1 MARPPDAA
9 PEQHLSLELQGL
21 VQGVGFRPHVV
32 RLALLHGLR
41 GTVANSSRGVQLDLE
56 GARPALEAFRHSL
69 LANPPDRARIDHEIC
84 RWQPVQ
90 AGQSDAARRP
100 AGVRILEPLA
110 GGNGT
115 TPVSPDLAICP
126 RCLEELRDPTNR
138 RHGYPF
144 ISCADCGPRYSVV
157 EQLPFEREHTSFRH
171 FPLCEQCGS
180 EFSDP
185 ADRRFHAQTISCPA
199 CGPQLRWDGQAI
211 TNTAGIQAAATA
223 LAEGAIVAL
232 QGVGG
237 FQLLVDPAN
246 AEALQRLRQ
255 RKGRPHKPLA
265 LLASSDWMES
275 HCCSH
280 AGERE
285 LCHGPT
291 APILLLRRPPDRQA
305 GIAAE
310 VAGRSPWLGVMRA
323 SSGLQQLL
331 LEACGGV
338 VVATSANRS
347 GEPLCA
353 NADADAATLRE
364 LADHVLSHTLP
375 VVNRIDDSVQRW
387 AAGGALTL
395 RLGRGL
401 APVALPHPSH
411 NAGALGLGAQIKG
424 ALALQ
429 TESHLLLSPDLG
441 DLSSVMGAA
450 HHQHTCRTWL
460 QRHGLSVRHLA
471 CDQHPGYS
479 ASAWAA
485 ELAARH
491 QRPLH
496 AVQHH
501 HAHLLAVM
509 AEHRIEGQAVGVAWD
524 GAGQGDDG
532 TLWGGEALAINHDG
546 YRRIAH
552 LRPWPLPGGERA
564 QREPRR
570 AALGLLLEAYGPG
583 WRDRLASLP
592 NLSWR
597 TAFSDDDLQVLE
609 QSVWRGLNAPRS
621 SSIGR
626 LFDAV
631 AALLGLAQC
640 CSYEAQA
647 AMALEA
653 LALEAF
659 ERPSDRDEACPLD
672 LPLQR
677 RDAHGPWQ
685 WNWQPL
691 LTQLLEALA
700 RDTPAPRLALA
711 FHQALAQAIAALA
724 RAEGCQELLLAG
736 GCFQNALL
744 LELSINALN
753 QQGCRA
759 LWPQQLPCNDAA
771 LPIGQLLAAESVS
784 INRVAPRAESHVPG
798 RRR

>member
-1 MARPPDAA
+1 MPSPPDPPA
-9 PEQHLSLELQGL
+9 EQHLSLELQGL

-41 GTVANSSRGVQLDLE
+41 GTVANSSRGVQLELK
-56 GARPALEAFRHSL
+56 GARHALEAFRHSL
-69 LANPPDRARIDHEIC
+69 LTKPPARARIDQENC

-90 AGQSDAARRP
+90 AYPSDEANP
-100 AGVRILEPLA
+100 TAGVRILEPQT

-115 TPVSPDLAICP
+115 APVSPDLAICP
-126 RCLEELRDPTNR
+126 CCLEELRDPTNR

-144 ISCADCGPRYSVV
+144 ISCTDCGPRYSVGQ
-157 EQLPFEREHTSFRH
+157 QLPFEREHTSFRH
-171 FPLCEQCGS
+171 FPLCEQCRS
-180 EFSDP
+180 EFNDP
-185 ADRRFHAQTISCPA
+185 ADRRCHAQTISCPA
-199 CGPQLRWDGQAI
+199 CGPELRWDGQPISSA
-211 TNTAGIQAAATA
+211 AGIRAAAAA
-223 LAEGAIVAL
+223 LAEGRIVAL

-246 AEALQRLRQ
+246 GEALQRLRQ

-275 HCCSH
+275 YCCSH

-285 LCHGPT
+285 LWHGPA
-291 APILLLRRPPDRQA
+291 APILLLRRRGDRHT
-305 GIAAE
+305 GIAEE
-310 VAGRSPWLGVMRA
+310 VAGSSPWLGVMRA

-353 NADADAATLRE
+353 NATTDATTLQE
-364 LADHVLSHTLP
+364 LADHVLSHTLT

-401 APVALPHPSH
+401 APVALPHPSSD
-411 NAGALGLGAQIKG
+411 AGALGLGAQVKG
-424 ALALQ
+424 AVALQ
-429 TESHLLLSPDLG
+429 TASHRLLSPDLG
-441 DLSSVMGAA
+441 DLSSVAGAA
-450 HHQHTCRTWL
+450 HHQRTCRDWL
-460 QRHGLSVRHLA
+460 QRHGLGMSHLA

-479 ASAWAA
+479 ASAWAK

-491 QRPLH
+491 QLPLST
-496 AVQHH
+496 VQHH

-509 AEHRIEGQAVGVAWD
+509 AEHRIEGPALGVAWD

-532 TLWGGEALAINHDG
+532 SLWGGEALAITPND
-546 YRRIAH
+546 YRRIAY

-570 AALGLLLEAYGPG
+570 AALGLLLEAYGPS
-583 WRDRLASLP
+583 WRDRLAPLP

-597 TAFSDDDLQVLE
+597 TAFSDNELEVLE

-631 AALLGLAQC
+631 AALLGQAQV
-640 CSYEAQA
+640 CSFEAQA
-647 AMALEA
+647 ALALEA
-653 LALEAF
+653 LALEAIVQ
-659 ERPSDRDEACPLD
+659 PSDMACPLE

-677 RDAHGPWQ
+677 RDASSPWQ

-691 LTQLLEALA
+691 LEQLLEALTQA
-700 RDTPAPRLALA
+700 MPAPQLALA
-711 FHQALAQAIAALA
+711 FHQALAQAIAELA
-724 RAEGCQELLLAG
+724 RAEGCEELLLAG

-744 LELSINALN
+744 LELSVAALAR
-753 QQGCRA
+753 QGCRA
-759 LWPQQLPCNDAA
+759 LWSQQLPCNDAA

>member
-1 MARPPDAA
+1 MPSPPDPPA
-9 PEQHLSLELQGL
+9 EQHLSLELQGL

-41 GTVANSSRGVQLDLE
+41 GTVANSSRGVQLELE
-56 GARPALEAFRHSL
+56 GSRPALEAFRHSL
-69 LANPPDRARIDHEIC
+69 LTKPPARARIDHEIC
-84 RWQPVQ
+84 RWQPVH
-90 AGQSDAARRP
+90 ASSTG
-100 AGVRILEPLA
+100 GVRILEPQT

-115 TPVSPDLAICP
+115 APVSPDLAICP
-126 RCLEELRDPTNR
+126 RCLEELRDPSNR

-144 ISCADCGPRYSVV
+144 ISCTDCGPRYSVV
-157 EQLPFEREHTSFRH
+157 ERLPFEREHTSFRH
-171 FPLCEQCGS
+171 FPLCEQCRS

-199 CGPQLRWDGQAI
+199 CGPALHWDGRPISSA
-211 TNTAGIQAAATA
+211 AGIQAAAAA
-223 LAEGAIVAL
+223 LAEGGIVAL

-237 FQLLVDPAN
+237 FQLLVDPTN
-246 AEALQRLRQ
+246 TEALQRLRQ

-265 LLASSDWMES
+265 LLTSRDWMES

-285 LCHGPT
+285 LWHGPT
-291 APILLLRRPPDRQA
+291 APILLLRRSPDQPA

-310 VAGRSPWLGVMRA
+310 VAGSSPWLGVMRA

-353 NADADAATLRE
+353 NADADAATLNE

-375 VVNRIDDSVQRW
+375 VMNRIDDSVQRW
-387 AAGGALTL
+387 AAGGSLTL

-401 APVALPHPSH
+401 APVALPHPSS
-411 NAGALGLGAQIKG
+411 NAGSLGLGAQIKG
-424 ALALQ
+424 AVALQ
-429 TESHLLLSPDLG
+429 TASHWLLSPDLG
-441 DLSSVMGAA
+441 DLSSVAGAA
-450 HHQHTCRTWL
+450 HHQRTCHDWL
-460 QRHGLSVRHLA
+460 QRHGLRMSHLA

-485 ELAARH
+485 ELAARE
-491 QRPLH
+491 QLPLS

-509 AEHRIEGQAVGVAWD
+509 AEHQIQGSALGVAWD

-532 TLWGGEALAINHDG
+532 SLWGGEALAITPDG

-570 AALGLLLEAYGPG
+570 AALGLLLEAYGPS
-583 WRDRLASLP
+583 WRERLAPLP

-597 TAFSDDDLQVLE
+597 TAFSDNELQVLE

-647 AMALEA
+647 ALGLEA
-653 LALEAF
+653 LALEAL
-659 ERPSDRDEACPLD
+659 EQPSKTTCPLLE

-677 RDAHGPWQ
+677 RDTSSPWQ

-691 LTQLLEALA
+691 LEQLLEALA
-700 RDTPAPRLALA
+700 QNTPAPQLALA

-724 RAEGCQELLLAG
+724 RAEGCEDLLLAG

-744 LELSINALN
+744 LELSISALK

-784 INRVAPRAESHVPG
+784 INRAAPRAESHVPG

>member
-1 MARPPDAA
+1 MGKPPD

-41 GTVANSSRGVQLDLE
+41 GTVANSSRGVQMELE
-56 GARPALEAFRHSL
+56 GSQQALETFRNSL
-69 LANPPDRARIDHEIC
+69 LAHPPVRARIDQQIC
-84 RWQPVQ
+84 CWQP
-90 AGQSDAARRP
+90 AHGDPTATSSP
-100 AGVRILEPLA
+100 AGVRILEAQA
-110 GGNGT
+110 GGCAT
-115 TPVSPDLAICP
+115 APVSPDLAICP
-126 RCLEELRDPTNR
+126 RCLEELQDPTNR
-138 RHGYPF
+138 RHDYPF
-144 ISCADCGPRYSVV
+144 ISCTDCGPRYSVV
-157 EQLPFEREHTSFRH
+157 EQLPFEREHTSFRR
-171 FPLCEQCGS
+171 FPLCSQCRN

-185 ADRRFHAQTISCPA
+185 ADRRFHAQTISCPT
-199 CGPQLRWDGQAI
+199 CGPQLRWDSQLISNA
-211 TNTAGIQAAATA
+211 AGVRAAAAA
-223 LAEGAIVAL
+223 LAEGAIVAV

-237 FQLLVDPAN
+237 FQLLVNPAN

-255 RKGRPHKPLA
+255 RKGRPDKPLA
-265 LLASSDWMES
+265 LLASSRWMER

-285 LCHGPT
+285 LWCGPV
-291 APILLLRRPPDRQA
+291 APILLLRRQPDQSA
-305 GIAAE
+305 GIAEE
-310 VAGRSPWLGVMRA
+310 VAGSSPWLGVMRA
-323 SSGLQQLL
+323 SSGLQHLL

-338 VVATSANRS
+338 VVATSANWS

-353 NADADAATLRE
+353 NADTDGEALRA

-375 VVNRIDDSVQRW
+375 VVNRIDDSVLRW

-401 APVALPHPSH
+401 APVALPHPGGS
-411 NAGALGLGAQIKG
+411 NTGTLGMGAQIKG

-429 TESHLLLSPDLG
+429 TASHRLLSPDLG
-441 DLSSVMGAA
+441 DLSSVAGAA
-450 HHQHTCRTWL
+450 HHRNTCHQWL
-460 QRHGLSVRHLA
+460 ERHGLSVSLLA

-485 ELAARH
+485 ELAAGH
-491 QRPLH
+491 QLPLS

-509 AEHRIEGQAVGVAWD
+509 AEHRIGGPALGVAWD
-524 GAGQGDDG
+524 GTGQGDDG
-532 TLWGGEALAINHDG
+532 SLWGGEALAISTGG
-546 YRRIAH
+546 YRRVAH

-570 AALGLLLEAYGPG
+570 AALGLFLEAYGPS
-583 WRDRLASLP
+583 WQERLASLP

-597 TAFSDDDLQVLE
+597 ESFSSEELQVLE
-609 QSVWRGLNAPRS
+609 KSVLRGLNAPRC

-647 AMALEA
+647 ALALEA
-653 LALEAF
+653 LALEAL
-659 ERPSDRDEACPLD
+659 EQNRDEACPLE

-677 RDAHGPWQ
+677 SDADGPWQ

-691 LTQLLEALA
+691 LEQLLEALA
-700 RDTPAPRLALA
+700 RGTPAPLIALN

-724 RAEGCQELLLAG
+724 REQGCDQLLLAG

-744 LELSINALN
+744 LELTISALN

-771 LPIGQLLAAESVS
+771 LPIGQLLAAETMS

>member
-1 MARPPDAA
+1 MPSPPDPPA
-9 PEQHLSLELQGL
+9 EQHLSLELQGL

-41 GTVANSSRGVQLDLE
+41 GTVANSSHGVKLELE

-69 LANPPDRARIDHEIC
+69 VTKPPARARIDHEIC
-84 RWQPVQ
+84 RWQPVH
-90 AGQSDAARRP
+90 AGGAG
-100 AGVRILEPLA
+100 GVRILEPQT

-115 TPVSPDLAICP
+115 APVSPDLAICP
-126 RCLEELRDPTNR
+126 RCLEELRDPSNR
-138 RHGYPF
+138 RYGYPF
-144 ISCADCGPRYSVV
+144 ISCTDCGPRYSVV
-157 EQLPFEREHTSFRH
+157 ERLPFEREHTSFRH
-171 FPLCEQCGS
+171 FPLCEQCRS

-185 ADRRFHAQTISCPA
+185 ADRRFHALTISCPA
-199 CGPQLRWDGQAI
+199 CGPALHWDGRPISSA
-211 TNTAGIQAAATA
+211 AGIQAAAAA
-223 LAEGAIVAL
+223 LAEGGIMAL

-237 FQLLVDPAN
+237 FQLLVDPTN

-265 LLASSDWMES
+265 LLASRDWMES

-280 AGERE
+280 TGERE
-285 LCHGPT
+285 LWDGPM
-291 APILLLRRPPDRQA
+291 APILLLRRSPDQPAR
-305 GIAAE
+305 IAAE
-310 VAGRSPWLGVMRA
+310 VAGSSPWLGVMRA

-401 APVALPHPSH
+401 APVALPHPSS
-411 NAGALGLGAQIKG
+411 NAGSLGLGAQIKG
-424 ALALQ
+424 AVALQ
-429 TESHLLLSPDLG
+429 TTSHWLLSPDLG
-441 DLSSVMGAA
+441 DLSSVAGAA
-450 HHQHTCRTWL
+450 HHQRTCRDWL
-460 QRHGLSVRHLA
+460 QRHGLRLSHLA

-485 ELAARH
+485 ELAARE
-491 QRPLH
+491 QLPLS

-509 AEHRIEGQAVGVAWD
+509 AEHRIQGSALGVAWD

-532 TLWGGEALAINHDG
+532 SLWGGEALAITPDG

-570 AALGLLLEAYGPG
+570 AALGLLLEAYGPS
-583 WRDRLASLP
+583 WRDRLAPLP

-597 TAFSDDDLQVLE
+597 TAFSDNELQVLE

-647 AMALEA
+647 ALALEA
-653 LALEAF
+653 LALEAL
-659 ERPSDRDEACPLD
+659 EQPSETACQLE

-677 RDAHGPWQ
+677 REASSPWQ

-691 LTQLLEALA
+691 LEQLLEALA
-700 RDTPAPRLALA
+700 QNIPPPQLALA

-724 RAEGCQELLLAG
+724 RAEGCEELLLAG

-744 LELSINALN
+744 LELCISALK

>member
-1 MARPPDAA
+1 MPSPPDPHA
-9 PEQHLSLELQGL
+9 EQHLSLELQGL

-41 GTVANSSRGVQLDLE
+41 GTVANSSRGVQLELE
-56 GARPALEAFRHSL
+56 GSQPALEAFRHSL
-69 LANPPDRARIDHEIC
+69 LTEPPPRARIDHEIC
-84 RWQPVQ
+84 HWQPVH
-90 AGQSDAARRP
+90 AGRAG
-100 AGVRILEPLA
+100 GVRILEPQT
-110 GGNGT
+110 GGNAT
-115 TPVSPDLAICP
+115 APVSPDLAICA
-126 RCLEELRDPTNR
+126 RCLKELRDPTNR
-138 RHGYPF
+138 RHAYPF
-144 ISCADCGPRYSVV
+144 ISCTDCGPRYSVV
-157 EQLPFEREHTSFRH
+157 ERLPFEREHTSFRH
-171 FPLCEQCGS
+171 FPLCEQCRS

-199 CGPQLRWDGQAI
+199 CGPALHWDSQPISSA
-211 TNTAGIQAAATA
+211 AGIRTAAAA
-223 LAEGAIVAL
+223 LAEGGIVAL

-237 FQLLVDPAN
+237 FQLLVDPTN
-246 AEALQRLRQ
+246 TEALQRLRQ

-265 LLASSDWMES
+265 LLASRDWMES

-285 LCHGPT
+285 LWHGPT
-291 APILLLRRPPDRQA
+291 APILLLRRSPDQQG

-310 VAGRSPWLGVMRA
+310 IAGSSSWLGVMRA

-353 NADADAATLRE
+353 NADADAATLSE

-375 VVNRIDDSVQRW
+375 VMNRIDDSVQRW
-387 AAGGALTL
+387 AAGGSLTL

-401 APVALPHPSH
+401 APVALPHPSS
-411 NAGALGLGAQIKG
+411 NAGSLGLGAQIKG
-424 ALALQ
+424 AVALQ
-429 TESHLLLSPDLG
+429 TASHWLLSPDLG
-441 DLSSVMGAA
+441 DLSSVAGAA
-450 HHQHTCRTWL
+450 HHQRTCRDWL
-460 QRHGLSVRHLA
+460 QRHGLRLSHLA

-485 ELAARH
+485 ELAARE
-491 QRPLH
+491 QLPLS

-509 AEHRIEGQAVGVAWD
+509 EEHRIAGPALGVAWD

-532 TLWGGEALAINHDG
+532 SLWGGEALAITPDS

-570 AALGLLLEAYGPG
+570 AALGLLLEAYGP
-583 WRDRLASLP
+583 
-592 NLSWR
+592 SWR
-597 TAFSDDDLQVLE
+597 AAFSDNELQVLE

-647 AMALEA
+647 ALALEA
-653 LALEAF
+653 LALEAL
-659 ERPSDRDEACPLD
+659 EQPSKTACPLE

-677 RDAHGPWQ
+677 RNASSPWQ

-691 LTQLLEALA
+691 LEQLLEALA
-700 RDTPAPRLALA
+700 QNTPAPQLALA

-724 RAEGCQELLLAG
+724 RAEGCEDLLLAG

-744 LELSINALN
+744 LELSISALR

-784 INRVAPRAESHVPG
+784 INRVAPRAENHVPG

>member
-1 MARPPDAA
+1 MPRPLDPGA
-9 PEQHLSLELQGL
+9 EQHLSLELQGL

-32 RLALLHGLR
+32 RLAQLHGLR
-41 GTVANSSRGVQLDLE
+41 GTVANNSRGVQLELM

-69 LANPPDRARIDHEIC
+69 LAEPPPRARIDHAID

-90 AGQSDAARRP
+90 ACPSTEANPP
-100 AGVRILEPLA
+100 AVVRILEPQ
-110 GGNGT
+110 GGGSAT
-115 TPVSPDLAICP
+115 VPVSPDLAICP
-126 RCLEELRDPTNR
+126 RCLDELRDPTNR

-144 ISCADCGPRYSVV
+144 ISCTDCGPRYSVV
-157 EQLPFEREHTSFRH
+157 ERLPFEREHTSFRH
-171 FPLCEQCGS
+171 FPLCKQCQS

-199 CGPQLRWDGQAI
+199 CGPELRWDGQPISSA
-211 TNTAGIQAAATA
+211 AGIRAAAAA
-223 LAEGAIVAL
+223 LTTGAIVAL

-275 HCCSH
+275 HCFSH
-280 AGERE
+280 AGEWE
-285 LCHGPT
+285 LWHGPT
-291 APILLLRRPPDRQA
+291 APILLLPRSPDRQGDVA
-305 GIAAE
+305 DE
-310 VAGRSPWLGVMRA
+310 VAGSSPWLGVMRA
-323 SSGLQQLL
+323 CSGLQQLL

-347 GEPLCA
+347 GEPLCTS
-353 NADADAATLRE
+353 ADADAATLQE

-401 APVALPHPSH
+401 APVALPHPSSK
-411 NAGALGLGAQIKG
+411 AGALGLGAQIKG
-424 ALALQ
+424 AVALQ
-429 TESHLLLSPDLG
+429 TASHQLLSPDLG
-441 DLSSVMGAA
+441 DLSSVAGAA
-450 HHQHTCRTWL
+450 HHQRTCRDWL
-460 QRHGLSVRHLA
+460 QRHGLGMSHLA

-479 ASAWAA
+479 ASAWAE
-485 ELAARH
+485 ELAACH
-491 QRPLH
+491 QLPLST
-496 AVQHH
+496 VQHH

-509 AEHRIEGQAVGVAWD
+509 AEHRIEGPALGVAWD

-532 TLWGGEALAINHDG
+532 SLWGGEALAISPDG
-546 YRRIAH
+546 YRRIAQ

-570 AALGLLLEAYGPG
+570 AALGLLLEAYGPS
-583 WRDRLASLP
+583 WRERLAPLP
-592 NLSWR
+592 NLSWH
-597 TAFSDDDLQVLE
+597 TAFSDNELQVLE

-631 AALLGLAQC
+631 AALLGLEQC

-647 AMALEA
+647 AQALEA
-653 LALEAF
+653 MALQAL
-659 ERPSDRDEACPLD
+659 ERPSETACPLE

-677 RDAHGPWQ
+677 REASSPWQ

-691 LTQLLEALA
+691 LEQLLEALA
-700 RDTPAPRLALA
+700 EDVPTPQLALA

-724 RAEGCQELLLAG
+724 RAEGCEELLLAG

-744 LELSINALN
+744 LELCVAALAR
-753 QQGCRA
+753 QGCRA